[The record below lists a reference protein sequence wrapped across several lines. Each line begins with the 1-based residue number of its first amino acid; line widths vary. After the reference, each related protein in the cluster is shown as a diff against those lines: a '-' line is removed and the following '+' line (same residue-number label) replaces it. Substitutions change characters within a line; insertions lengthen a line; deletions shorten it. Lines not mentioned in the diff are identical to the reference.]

1 MRTIVLAATDQTVKF
16 KLGGVPSA
24 QADFVAAWADDN
36 GSALTE
42 GSTNGASN
50 STSDVTMVAAPGV
63 STRRIIKALNIQNK
77 ANAAITATI
86 MFDDN
91 GTQRVLTIVTL
102 DVGDIW
108 TLEGTYTSAGTLKA
122 GIIGATGYTGTTGYT
137 GPTGYT
143 GYTGP
148 IGVTG
153 YTGPTG
159 YTGYTGAGNFTG
171 YTGYTGTTG
180 YTGYTGAGA
189 FTGYTGYT
197 GYTGTT
203 GYTGYTG
210 PESVTLTNTVT
221 LTNKRVTKR
230 LTTTNAPGATPTTN
244 SDNVD
249 IQVFTGLNTAITSMT
264 SSLSGT
270 PVNGDFLEIAFLDD
284 GTARGITWGS
294 SFADSGT
301 VTLPTTTVI
310 STVLRVLVQYQTAAS
325 LNKWVCVAKA

>member
-1 MRTIVLAATDQTVKF
+1 MKTIVLAATDESVIF
-16 KLGGVPSA
+16 KLSGSPST

-36 GSALTE
+36 GTSLAE
-42 GSTNGASN
+42 GSSNGTSN
-50 STSDVTMVAAPGV
+50 NTSDVSMVAAPGV
-63 STRRIIKALNIQNK
+63 STKRIIKALNVINK

-86 MFDDN
+86 MFDKN
-91 GTQRVLTIVTL
+91 GTQRVITTVTL

-108 TLEGTYTSAGTLKA
+108 TLEGTYTSTGTLKA
-122 GIIGATGYTGTTGYT
+122 GIIGATGY
-137 GPTGYT
+137 
-143 GYTGP
+143 
-148 IGVTG
+148 TG

-171 YTGYTGTTG
+171 YTGYTGYTGPTGYTGTTG
-180 YTGYTGAGA
+180 YTGYTGRTGYTGYTGPQGV
-189 FTGYTGYT
+189 TGYTGYT
-197 GYTGTT
+197 GYTGPT

-249 IQVFTGLNTAITSMT
+249 IMVFTGLNTAITSMT

-270 PVNGDFLEIAFLDD
+270 PVNGDFLEFIFVDD
-284 GTARGITWGS
+284 GTARAITWGT
-294 SFADSGT
+294 SFADGGL

-310 STVLRVLVQYQTAAS
+310 STALRVLVQYQTTAS